1 MSYTQQF
8 GSDAFFRPLSLL
20 AAATVVVQGEVDI
33 GASSGDHGELIC
45 FRQCVVRRLAFCLTS
60 EAASGT
66 SVAPTVIFTKRPTPL
81 SATAESV
88 IGILTVPSGTAIG
101 KVVYKDITPVS
112 FAPGDSL
119 EISWTVG
126 TGTPTGI
133 GMWYVE
139 CNDDPESAGNQ
150 SDMIASA

>member
-1 MSYTQQF
+1 MSYERSL
-8 GSDAFFRPLSLL
+8 GIEAYFRPQIKVAEN
-20 AAATVVVQGEVDI
+20 AAEVLKVMDI
-33 GASSGDHGELIC
+33 GASSADHGELIC
-45 FRQCVVRRLAFCLTS
+45 FKNCMVRRCAFALTE

-66 SVAPTVIFTKRPTPL
+66 SVAPTVIFTKRPTPN
-81 SATAESV
+81 SATSES
-88 IGILTVPSGTAIG
+88 IICTLTVPTGTAIG

-119 EISWTVG
+119 ELSWTIG

-133 GMWYVE
+133 GVWNIEVF
-139 CNDDPESAGNQ
+139 DDPETAANQ